1 MESNYGNL
9 IIIGGAEDKTDR
21 RDILNEIVK
30 KIHGAEGD
38 IAILTT
44 ATSYPKEVGFVY
56 LKTFKEIGFERVK
69 VIDIRSREEANEDS
83 IIYEIEK
90 AKCLFFTG
98 GDQLKI
104 TSIIGGTKL
113 YEAVKR
119 AFLEG
124 KLIAGTSAGASC
136 ICTTMMVSGVEEIP
150 PTKCK
155 IKMAPGLDIIKG
167 VIIDQHFSQRGRIG
181 RLLNAV
187 AHNPEIIG
195 IGIDEDTAIVFEG
208 TPQFRVIG
216 SGAVTVVDGKD
227 ISFSDISDIE
237 NDEKITIFN
246 SKVHILPQ
254 NYGFDLK
261 ERKPLKKILHEVEKD
276 EADR

>member
-1 MESNYGNL
+1 MENNYGNL

-21 RDILNEIVK
+21 RDILNEIIK

-38 IAILTT
+38 IAILTI

-56 LKTFKEIGFERVK
+56 LKAFKEIGFERVR
-69 VIDIRSREEANEDS
+69 VIDIRS
-83 IIYEIEK
+83 IYEIEK
-90 AKCLFFTG
+90 AGCIFFTG

-136 ICTTMMVSGVEEIP
+136 ICTTMMVSGVEEIS

-167 VIIDQHFSQRGRIG
+167 AIIDQHFSQRGRIG

-246 SKVHILPQ
+246 SRVHILPQ